1 MTLNGRG
8 PSRIRTADVL
18 AQFSDTPRRVRE
30 AAQALDV
37 PQYLIGGHITFLTT
51 VGKLTRVGRG
61 LYVRTDCLDR
71 EAA

>member
-1 MTLNGRG
+1 MTLTGRG

-18 AQFSDTPRRVRE
+18 AQFSDTPTRIRDA
-30 AAQALDV
+30 AAQLGV
-37 PQYLIGGHITFLTT
+37 PQYLISGHITFLTM